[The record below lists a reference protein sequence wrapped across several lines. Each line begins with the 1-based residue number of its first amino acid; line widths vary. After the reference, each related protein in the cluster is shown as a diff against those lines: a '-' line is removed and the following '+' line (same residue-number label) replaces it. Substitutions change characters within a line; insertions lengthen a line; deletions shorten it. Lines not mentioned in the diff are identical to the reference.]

1 MKRDELQKH
10 LASTYFGLRLAIV
23 VFSFALPLILYF
35 GGRLRGVDL
44 APSISDYYFAAP
56 AVPEGATTPSVG
68 VMRDWFVGIL
78 FAVAG
83 FLYLYKGFS
92 KLENILLNVGG
103 VLLAAVALI
112 PCACQGGST
121 SGVSLHGVAAVG
133 FFLIMAVVVFKCNEE
148 TLSLLKKKHPE
159 LLAAYKMRYRV
170 IAGLLVL
177 SPVAAVVVSFRF
189 GSLTFFVE
197 TFAIYVFAA
206 YWAVKSRELKHTQ
219 AEMAVL
225 EKRAKTDPE
234 GRIVDEEETI
244 SV

>member
-1 MKRDELQKH
+1 MKPDALQKH
-10 LASTYFGLRLAIV
+10 FAGTYFGLRLAIV

-35 GGRLRGVDL
+35 GARIHGVVVL
-44 APSISDYYFAAP
+44 APSISDYYFW
-56 AVPEGATTPSVG
+56 EKG

-92 KLENILLNVGG
+92 KLENVLLNIGG

-112 PCACQGGST
+112 PCACQGEST
-121 SGVSLHGVAAVG
+121 SGVSPHGVAAVG

-225 EKRAKTDPE
+225 ERRAKTDPE

>member
-1 MKRDELQKH
+1 MKRDQLQKH
-10 LASTYFGLRLAIV
+10 FASTYFGLRLGIV

-35 GGRLRGVDL
+35 GGRIRGVDL
-44 APSISDYYFAAP
+44 APSISDYYFA
-56 AVPEGATTPSVG
+56 VPEGATISSAG

-92 KLENILLNVGG
+92 KLENVLLNAGG

-121 SGVSLHGVAAVG
+121 SSGVSLHGVAAVG
-133 FFLIMAVVVFKCNEE
+133 FFLIMAVVVFKCAKE
-148 TLSLLKKKHPE
+148 TLPLLKKKNPQLHD
-159 LLAAYKMRYRV
+159 AYKMRYHV

-177 SPVAAVVVSFRF
+177 SPVAAVVASFQY

-197 TFAIYVFAA
+197 TFAIYVFAT

-219 AEMAVL
+219 AEMVVL

-234 GRIVDEEETI
+234 GRIVDEANTV